1 MLRPQLIDG
10 VAHRVRALLVQLAVL
25 GAELEV
31 EHLQEREMEKLSD
44 RLGTFEFSVDQVNFL
59 CLTESFK
66 HSCNIVKN
74 IYTCTPYVH
83 IIFAKNG

>member
-31 EHLQEREMEKLSD
+31 EHLQGREGED
-44 RLGTFEFSVDQVNFL
+44 E
-59 CLTESFK
+59 
-66 HSCNIVKN
+66 
-74 IYTCTPYVH
+74 
-83 IIFAKNG
+83 